1 MSDFSN
7 YAEHKVYDHCTG
19 RAAWTMPTSLYL
31 ALFTAVTDAEAA
43 TGTEVA
49 VSGYARVAVAFG
61 PDTDGAGSNSGVIDV
76 GPLQGSG
83 TVTHAALMD
92 ASSAG
97 NAITVIKA
105 LAASKAWTAGDTI
118 RFAVGD
124 IDFAIQ

>member
-7 YAEHKVYDHCTG
+7 YAEGKVYDHCTG
-19 RAAWTMPTSLYL
+19 RSSWTMPSPYL
-31 ALFTAVTDAEAA
+31 ALFTAVTDAEAG

-61 PDTDGAGSNSGVIDV
+61 AHTDGAGSNSGTIDV
-76 GPLQGSG
+76 GPLTGSG

-118 RFAVGD
+118 RFLAGD